1 MIVKLFTAIVLWYWY
16 YVCSRNVT
24 VTPSQFN
31 TRSLHRLNTWVPT
44 VIIVHVG
51 LGKKPVLKQR
61 THSNEWQNSRACL
74 ADTRFDNGLPGS
86 IIMHARKTRYM
97 L

>member
-1 MIVKLFTAIVLWYWY
+1 MIVKLFTANIMWYWY

-31 TRSLHRLNTWVPT
+31 TCSLHRLV
-44 VIIVHVG
+44 VHVG

-61 THSNEWQNSRACL
+61 THSNEWQNSRAGL